1 MNAPFHDPARMEA
14 RRPLTVLIAAP
25 RGFCA
30 GVDRAIEIVERALIR
45 YGAPVYVRHEIVH
58 NRYVVD
64 GLKAKGAIFVEE
76 LDEVPAGAPVV
87 FSAHGVPKSVPA
99 EAQRRGLSYLDAT
112 CPLVSKVHRQAER
125 QINAGRHIVFVGHRG
140 HPEVIGTLGQV
151 PEGGMTLVETEEEVA
166 ALDFAPDAPLA
177 FLTQTTLS
185 VDDTAKVLAALRA
198 RYPGIVGPKAEDI
211 CYATSNRQAAV
222 KQIAPDA
229 DLVLVIGAPN
239 SSNSLRLVEVAER
252 CGTNARLIQR
262 ASEIDEA
269 WLEGVDTV
277 GVTAGASAPETLVRE
292 VVERLGQWREVEE
305 HTLVTA
311 EEKMIFKLPRELT
324 E

>member
-1 MNAPFHDPARMEA
+1 MRSAA
-14 RRPLTVLIAAP
+14 IAS
-25 RGFCA
+25 
-30 GVDRAIEIVERALIR
+30 E
-45 YGAPVYVRHEIVH
+45 
-58 NRYVVD
+58 
-64 GLKAKGAIFVEE
+64 
-76 LDEVPAGAPVV
+76 
-87 FSAHGVPKSVPA
+87 S
-99 EAQRRGLSYLDAT
+99 DA
-112 CPLVSKVHRQAER
+112 
-125 QINAGRHIVFVGHRG
+125 
-140 HPEVIGTLGQV
+140 VI
-151 PEGGMTLVETEEEVA
+151 
-166 ALDFAPDAPLA
+166 
-177 FLTQTTLS
+177 
-185 VDDTAKVLAALRA
+185 
-198 RYPGIVGPKAEDI
+198 I
-211 CYATSNRQAAV
+211 
-222 KQIAPDA
+222 
-229 DLVLVIGAPN
+229 IGAPN